1 MAMVSVLV
9 PVYNVAPYLPA
20 CMDSI
25 LNQTLADI
33 EVLCGDGG
41 STDGSLDILREY
53 ERRDSRVCVIS
64 QKGSGYGQ
72 SMNNCLRMATGEY
85 IGIVESDDLIS
96 RTMYQSL
103 LRAAH
108 RFDTDIVLSDF
119 YLYWKDRKKI
129 VGILQCDR
137 EYGKVIDPHGQ
148 HEIFRAVIATWSGI
162 YRRDFLLRNN
172 IWYSETPGGAFQD
185 VGFWCKALCF
195 ARSVVAVHQPFYMWR
210 QDNPK
215 SSVKQTSKIA
225 ENTYREFALL
235 TQFLESAAP
244 DLLAEYVDGLTW
256 RRAASYLW
264 VMEQLE
270 GEAATGHLL
279 RTAEDFHQLWER
291 GLYSDRLFSGKELE
305 FIKRAGLCFQ
315 KTPEEVERLQLQ
327 WKLDEA
333 QSALNCLKNSKEY
346 RFARAL
352 FLVPNAAKKAI
363 ALAKDRG
370 VHNLIYSLKNKAKCG
385 KE

>member
-1 MAMVSVLV
+1 MAKVSVLV
-9 PVYNVAPYLPA
+9 PVYNVAPYLHE

-25 LNQTLADI
+25 LCQTLDDI

-53 ERRDSRVCVIS
+53 ERRDARVHVIS
-64 QKGSGYGQ
+64 KKSSGYGQ
-72 SMNNCLRMATGEY
+72 SMNECLRMAIGEY

-96 RTMYQSL
+96 PTMYQSL

-108 RFDTDIVLSDF
+108 RFNADVVLGDF

-129 VGILQCDR
+129 VGILQHDR
-137 EYGKVIDPHGQ
+137 EYGKLIAPCERHD
-148 HEIFRAVIATWSGI
+148 IFKAVIATWSGI
-162 YRRDFLLRNN
+162 YRRDFLLRNH

-195 ARSVVAVHQPFYMWR
+195 AQSVTAVHRPFYKWR

-235 TQFLESAAP
+235 RQFFESAAP
-244 DLLAEYVDGLTW
+244 DFLTEYADGLTW
-256 RRAASYLW
+256 RMAASYMW

-270 GEAATGHLL
+270 GEAAVDHLL
-279 RTAEDFHQLWER
+279 HTAEDFYQLREKS
-291 GLYSDRLFSGKELE
+291 LYSDRLFSEQERE
-305 FIKRAGLCFQ
+305 FVEHADMCFR
-315 KTPEEVERLQLQ
+315 KAPEEVERLQLQ
-327 WKLDEA
+327 WKLEEEGNT
-333 QSALNCLKNSKEY
+333 LNCLKSSKEY
-346 RFARAL
+346 RFGRAV
-352 FLVPNAAKKAI
+352 FAVPNVVKKTI
-363 ALAKDRG
+363 DRAKDRG
-370 VHNLIYSLKNKAKCG
+370 VYNLIYSLKNKANL
-385 KE
+385 